1 MDNMP
6 SKVKKIVA
14 NYGGLSI
21 SRPDLIELLR
31 KNKPELIKELDNLID
46 NMLKE

>member
-1 MDNMP
+1 MP
-6 SKVKKIVA
+6 SKVKEIVA
-14 NYGGLSI
+14 NYGGLGI

-46 NMLKE
+46 NKLKE

>member
-1 MDNMP
+1 MP
-6 SKVKKIVA
+6 SRAKEIVA

-21 SRPDLIELLR
+21 SRPNLIELLR
-31 KNKPELIKELDNLID
+31 KNKTELIKELANLID

>member
-1 MDNMP
+1 MP
-6 SKVKKIVA
+6 SKVKEIVA
-14 NYGGLSI
+14 NYGGLGI